1 MILKCIAVDDEPLA
15 LDIIADYVAKVPF
28 LELVKRTESAIEAM
42 QIVQEGNIDLVFW
55 IFKCQN

>member
-28 LELVKRTESAIEAM
+28 LELVKRTENAIEAM
-42 QIVQEGNIDLVFW
+42 QLVQE
-55 IFKCQN
+55 